1 MLPLYELFSV
11 HCIRHQQNIFCIH
24 QSENKSSTKTYFCVA
39 DLFVKRP
46 TKTRNAMRIIR
57 FEKLKLSFQVFPFGK
72 RTPLIILDSLGVNFL
87 HIRNRLR
94 ESTVIQAVCER
105 DGAFSMLVPWFSR
118 FSIGVAD
125 RRRKSNQGEW
135 NTAKGND
142 PYIFHRWSLEKQPFQ
157 TASTYI

>member
-1 MLPLYELFSV
+1 MIWIIFGTLYT
-11 HCIRHQQNIFCIH
+11 RHQLNTFSIH
-24 QSENKSSTKTYFCVA
+24 PSENKSSTKTYFCVA

-46 TKTRNAMRIIR
+46 TKTPNAMRIIR

-72 RTPLIILDSLGVNFL
+72 RTLLIILDSLGVNFL

-142 PYIFHRWSLEKQPFQ
+142 PSIFHRWSLEKQPFQ